1 MTVINE
7 LLEDAANEA
16 RTQDGRVNLYTMMNL
31 AAAGYELSGLDRDIA
46 HLNNTET

>member
-1 MTVINE
+1 MRVIE
-7 LLEDAANEA
+7 QLLRDAADEA
-16 RTQDGRVNLYTMMNL
+16 RENHGRVTLYTMMNL